1 MNCILFGSGV
11 YVAGSRSFDTPLG
24 NVGAAILEAISK
36 GLLEKVYIQSSSDS
50 ADFAAQK
57 INSQCGNQI
66 ASAIPLGTHIN
77 NDFIQQNSIDA
88 AIVSLPDHLH
98 YQFLHV
104 CASLNLHTITVKPF
118 VETLAQA
125 ELLVEKFEQQNLV
138 GCVEF
143 HKRFDKA
150 NLLLKNKLVSQSI
163 SRIFVD
169 YSQDRKVVLDYFP
182 KWANNS
188 NVFQYLG
195 VHYVDLIHW
204 MTGAQPVDVNAYS
217 SGKTLLNDG
226 VAVADNVDVIIKWRG
241 VESEFLSVHLTS
253 WAESHDSVCSS
264 RQKIEVLT
272 ATERINS
279 EQADRGFRIINNHG
293 LSLINPYFSQ
303 RYVLNGITR
312 YSGYGID
319 TYLAFF
325 QHVLAI
331 KQDMMLAKIDERLCT
346 FSSALASVKVTE
358 IVTRLLRDA

>member
-11 YVAGSRSFDTPLG
+11 YVTGSRSLDTPLG
-24 NVGAAILEAISK
+24 NVGAAILEANLK
-36 GLLEKVYIQSSSDS
+36 GLLERVYIQSSSDS
-50 ADFAAQK
+50 ADFAAKK
-57 INSQCGNQI
+57 INSQCSNQI
-66 ASAIPLGTHIN
+66 ASAIPPGTPID
-77 NDFIQQNSIDA
+77 NDFIQQNRIDA

-125 ELLVEKFEQQNLV
+125 ELLVEKFERQNLV

-182 KWANNS
+182 KWASNS

-241 VESEFLSVHLTS
+241 VESEFISVHLTS

-303 RYVLNGITR
+303 RYILNSITR

-331 KQDMMLAKIDERLCT
+331 KQGRMLAKIDERLCT

-358 IVTRLLRDA
+358 IVARFLRDA

>member
-11 YVAGSRSFDTPLG
+11 YVTGLRSVDTALG
-24 NVGAAILEAISK
+24 NVGAAILEANLI
-36 GLLEKVYIQSSSDS
+36 GLLDRVYIKTSSDS
-50 ADFAAQK
+50 AYFAAEK
-57 INSQCGNQI
+57 INSQCGKDI
-66 ASAIPLGTHIN
+66 ATAIPPGTPID
-77 NDFIQQNSIDA
+77 NDFIQQYSIDT

-98 YQFLHV
+98 YKFINV

-118 VETLAQA
+118 VETLTQA
-125 ELLVEKFEQQNLV
+125 ELLVDKFKRRNLV

-150 NLLLKNKLVSQSI
+150 NILLKNRLVSQSI

-169 YSQDRKVVLDYFP
+169 YSQDRKVVLKYFP
-182 KWANNS
+182 KWANSS

-204 MTGAQPVDVNAYS
+204 MTGALPIDVNAYS
-217 SGKTLLNDG
+217 SGKTLIKDG
-226 VAVADNVDVIIKWRG
+226 IAVADNVDVIIKWRG
-241 VESEFLSVHLTS
+241 KESDFLSVHLTS

-293 LSLINPYFSQ
+293 LSLVNPYFSQ

-319 TYLAFF
+319 AYIAFF
-325 QHVLAI
+325 QHVLAR
-331 KQDMMLAKIDERLCT
+331 KQGRMLAEIDERLCT

-358 IVTRLLRDA
+358 IVTKLLRDA